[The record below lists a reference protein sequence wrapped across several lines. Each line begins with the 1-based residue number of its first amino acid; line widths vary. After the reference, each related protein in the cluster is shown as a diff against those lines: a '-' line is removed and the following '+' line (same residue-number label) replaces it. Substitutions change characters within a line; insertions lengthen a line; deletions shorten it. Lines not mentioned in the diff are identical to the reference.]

1 MAGLDKHF
9 GENAS
14 LDPVTQADILR
25 FLEINAADTGPSPIG
40 RRVMKGMNAKDAPLC
55 ITETCWFV
63 REHDD
68 VARSTWSRK
77 SVGSAANCT
86 ACHQQAEQGRFDEHA
101 VRIPK

>member
-77 SVGSAANCT
+77 SVGSAANRT